1 MGPYDIIIIG
11 GGPNGLVAGAYLA
24 KAGQKVLVLERRYE
38 MGGGLITEEVAG
50 TPRYF
55 INTHAIYMMMVDYA
69 PAYQDLELEKLYG
82 LKHVY
87 PSHQFAMPLEDGR
100 CLSLYADLDRSCA
113 SIAKFSPE
121 DADAYREIYHRYKKY
136 MDEFIGPATY
146 VQPVPTID
154 QAANLEKYD
163 IGREMSEMAE
173 ETPKDIVYGL
183 FKNEHVRG
191 MMLQICC
198 LWGLDPEQTGVG
210 YLIPLYINR
219 ATNYRLVVGGSHML
233 TQAFI
238 KIILETGGELR
249 TTTEVSRIITK
260 DGAAT
265 GVELK
270 DGRTY
275 EAAKAIVSTLDTQ
288 QTFLKMVG
296 EENLNNEFVEG
307 VKIWQWEHWSLLGIH
322 LALMEA
328 PNFTVAR
335 DDPELN
341 KALIYLL
348 GLETGD
354 DFIEHYQA
362 IGRGEID
369 GKVGISF
376 CVPSLHDPSQA
387 PPGRYT
393 GHITQMAPYDLKGGK
408 DRWYSFKFREEQF
421 QRILAILGKYA
432 PNITEDKVRNYYVST
447 PLDVENKFTDM
458 VRGSIKQGQYHP
470 LQLGYMRPN
479 NECSQHRSPIKGLY
493 MGGACTYPGGTVL
506 LGSGYLAAD
515 AVCEDVGIKKWWSEP
530 EMVTKAREAGLL

>member
-1 MGPYDIIIIG
+1 MGLYDIIIIG

-38 MGGGLITEEVAG
+38 MGGGLITEEVSG

-87 PSHQFAMPLEDGR
+87 PSQQFAMPLEDGR
-100 CLSLYADLDRSCA
+100 CLSLYTDIDKSCA

-121 DADAYREIYHRYKKY
+121 DADTYREIYHRYKKY

-146 VQPVPTID
+146 VQPVPTIE
-154 QAANLEKYD
+154 QAANMEKYD

-191 MMLQICC
+191 MMLQLCC
-198 LWGLDPEQTGVG
+198 LWGLDPEQSGVG

-219 ATNYRLVVGGSHML
+219 ATNYRLVAGGSHML

-238 KIILETGGELR
+238 KIILENGGELR
-249 TTTEVSRIITK
+249 TATGVSRIITK

-265 GVELK
+265 GVETK

-275 EAAKAIVSTLDTQ
+275 EAAKAVVSTLDTH
-288 QTFLKMVG
+288 QTFLKLVG
-296 EENLNNEFVEG
+296 EKNLNNEFVEG

-335 DDPELN
+335 DDSELN

-354 DFIEHYQA
+354 DFVEHYQA

-376 CVPSLHDPSQA
+376 CVPSLHDSSQA
-387 PPGRYT
+387 PHGRYT

-408 DRWYSFKFREEQF
+408 DKWYSFKFREEQF
-421 QRILAILGKYA
+421 QRVLALLGKYA

-479 NECSQHRSPIKGLY
+479 DECSQHRSPIKGLY

-515 AVCEDVGIKKWWSEP
+515 AVCEDVGIEKWWAEP
-530 EMVTKAREAGLL
+530 EMITKAREKGLL